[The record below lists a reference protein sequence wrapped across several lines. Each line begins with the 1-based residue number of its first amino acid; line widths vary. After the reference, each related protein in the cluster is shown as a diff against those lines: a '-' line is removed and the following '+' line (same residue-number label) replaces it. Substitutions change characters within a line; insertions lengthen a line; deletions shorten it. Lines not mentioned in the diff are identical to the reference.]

1 MSKIVPIVITILE
14 CQNRYL
20 FIQRK
25 NPPYEGLW
33 SMIGGKINT
42 GEHITEAAIREV
54 MEETGTQK
62 VDDYIYRGLVS
73 ERLVD
78 AGGTLLSQF
87 LIFVG
92 HAIIAEYTQNHRE
105 GALALFSLD
114 EIHEKKDQFLPSDY
128 EMFQRFLNQIKKPS
142 VHEVELLHDD
152 KGYHLVYY
160 RERDNASQ

>member
-1 MSKIVPIVITILE
+1 MSKIVPIVITILVY
-14 CQNRYL
+14 QNRYL

-33 SMIGGKINT
+33 SMVGGKVNI

-54 MEETGTQK
+54 MEETGAQK
-62 VDDYIYRGLVS
+62 VNDYVYRGLVS

-78 AGGTLLSQF
+78 ADGVLLSQF
-87 LIFVG
+87 LIFIG
-92 HAIIAEYTQNHRE
+92 HATIAEYTQNHRE
-105 GALALFSLD
+105 GDLALFYLN

-128 EMFQRFLNQIKKPS
+128 EMFQRFMNPIEQPS

-160 RERDNASQ
+160 REPENASQ

>member
-14 CQNRYL
+14 HQGCYL

-33 SMIGGKINT
+33 SLVGGKVNI
-42 GEHITEAAIREV
+42 GEHITSGAIREV
-54 MEETGTQK
+54 MEETGANN
-62 VDDYIYRGLVS
+62 VEDYDYRGLVS

-78 AGGTLLSQF
+78 TNGNLLSQF

-92 HAIIAEYTQNHRE
+92 HASIPNFEQNHRE
-105 GALALFSLD
+105 GDLALFTLE
-114 EIHEKKDQFLPSDY
+114 EIEENKNQVLPSDY
-128 EMFQRFLNQIKKPS
+128 EMFHRFLKVHGKPTI
-142 VHEVELLHDD
+142 HEVELLHDD

-160 RERDNASQ
+160 REPNNAS